1 MSDKEAYQ
9 IILEQ
14 IEEDLHHDQITGLYE
29 EQLTEAYYV
38 LLNKFT
44 ELIKKTKQ

>member
-1 MSDKEAYQ
+1 MSDKEAYL

-29 EQLTEAYYV
+29 EQLTEAYNV

-44 ELIKKTKQ
+44 AIIKEGK

>member
-1 MSDKEAYQ
+1 MSDKEAYL

-14 IEEDLHHDQITGLYE
+14 IEEDLFHDQITGLYE

-38 LLNKFT
+38 LLNKFVA
-44 ELIKKTKQ
+44 IKKENK